1 MRLSVILRTLG
12 VLFLL
17 FSTTLLPP
25 IAISF
30 FYGDGEAGRFSI
42 AFAIALFA
50 GLAFWLPYHKRAV
63 HIRSRDGFLIVTLMW
78 TAMSLLGAVPFMLAL
93 DASFA
98 DAFFESASGYTT
110 TGATVFVGL
119 DEMSPSILFYRQ
131 EIQWLGG
138 IGVIVLAIALL
149 PMLGIG
155 GMQLYKA
162 ETPGPFKDERLT
174 PRITRTAR
182 NVCGLY
188 VLLTAICAVLY
199 WLSGMNGF
207 DAISH
212 SFSTLATGGFSPHDD
227 SIAFFDSPAIEGIAI
242 VFMLIGGI
250 SFNAHFIAWRTL
262 QLQRYGQDTQTVAFL
277 STVAVATI
285 AATLVLAVTGTYDTA
300 AAGPALCGLRGRHR
314 DHDHGLHAR
323 RFFALAARA
332 ARADDLPELPRRLR
346 GLDVGRHQ
354 GDPVRRARQAG
365 RGAYPQADPP
375 AGRAADQGRRAGRA
389 GLGRRERRRFLRA
402 LRGGVRRFMML
413 AMMDGMDQVTAFGAV
428 ATCIN
433 NTGPGLGTVA
443 ITFSEVSPQSKIV
456 FAFAMLIGRL
466 EIFTFLV
473 LLAPAFWR
481 R

>member
-25 IAISF
+25 IAVSL
-30 FYGDGEAGRFSI
+30 FYGDGEAWRFSI
-42 AFAIALFA
+42 AFAIALVA
-50 GLAFWLPYHKRAV
+50 GLAFWLPFHKRAV
-63 HIRSRDGFLIVTLMW
+63 NIRSRDGFLIVTLMW

-119 DEMSPSILFYRQ
+119 DQMSPSILFYRQ

-199 WLSGMNGF
+199 WLAGMSLF

-212 SFSTLATGGFSPHDD
+212 S
-227 SIAFFDSPAIEGIAI
+227 
-242 VFMLIGGI
+242 
-250 SFNAHFIAWRTL
+250 
-262 QLQRYGQDTQTVAFL
+262 
-277 STVAVATI
+277 
-285 AATLVLAVTGTYDTA
+285 
-300 AAGPALCGLRGRHR
+300 
-314 DHDHGLHAR
+314 
-323 RFFALAARA
+323 
-332 ARADDLPELPRRLR
+332 
-346 GLDVGRHQ
+346 
-354 GDPVRRARQAG
+354 
-365 RGAYPQADPP
+365 
-375 AGRAADQGRRAGRA
+375 
-389 GLGRRERRRFLRA
+389 
-402 LRGGVRRFMML
+402 
-413 AMMDGMDQVTAFGAV
+413 
-428 ATCIN
+428 
-433 NTGPGLGTVA
+433 
-443 ITFSEVSPQSKIV
+443 
-456 FAFAMLIGRL
+456 
-466 EIFTFLV
+466 
-473 LLAPAFWR
+473 
-481 R
+481 